1 MAPFPVDPSGV
12 DGRGC
17 ARLGA
22 GGTPALPGSL
32 HPMTSSLQ
40 GNRIAEAFWRRLL
53 LKEVHLSSGLFV
65 FIRVRSWFIFIDD
78 QPFFLE

>member
-1 MAPFPVDPSGV
+1 MRPFRVDASGG

-32 HPMTSSLQ
+32 RPVTSLDQ
-40 GNRIAEAFWRRLL
+40 RDKIAEAFGRRLWL
-53 LKEVHLSSGLFV
+53 QEVHLSSSLFV
-65 FIRVRSWFIFIDD
+65 FIRVHSWFVFING